1 MQSIKHQIDFTFSQR
16 LEQFMIAHNLYP
28 KDVERMTGIR
38 ARKIYKYVQGQN
50 QPSIYALKRIA
61 EGLNV
66 SADWLLGIK
75 KNSATK
81 GTDNLV

>member
-1 MQSIKHQIDFTFSQR
+1 MQSIKHPIDFIFSQR

-28 KDVERMTGIR
+28 KDVERLTGIKR
-38 ARKIYKYVQGQN
+38 RKIYEYIQGQH
-50 QPSIYALKRIA
+50 QPSAYAVKRIA

-66 SADWLLGIK
+66 SADWLLDI